1 MHGANIIHQLGWGLS
16 HKALLFDT
24 ELQAI
29 NGCGMRDNQHFS
41 GVNLLIG
48 YPISYDQP

>member
-1 MHGANIIHQLGWGLS
+1 MHGANIIHQLGCGQS
-16 HKALLFDT
+16 RKALLFDI

-29 NGCGMRDNQHFS
+29 NGCGMRDNQHSS

-48 YPISYDQP
+48 YPISYGQP